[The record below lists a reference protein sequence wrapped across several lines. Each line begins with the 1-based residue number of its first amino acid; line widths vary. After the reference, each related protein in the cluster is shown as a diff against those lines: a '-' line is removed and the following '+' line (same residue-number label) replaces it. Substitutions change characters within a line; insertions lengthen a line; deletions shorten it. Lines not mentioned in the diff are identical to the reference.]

1 MPVPHSR
8 RCSHDTTLLGAW
20 RVDDFRHVVTS
31 ILLTLKAAFTI
42 PCLRMSVYQ
51 DLVDKQYK
59 QLPRR
64 LQQHEIRQ

>member
-1 MPVPHSR
+1 
-8 RCSHDTTLLGAW
+8 
-20 RVDDFRHVVTS
+20 VDDFRHVVTS